1 MGCDSHHPAA
11 TDLVLPGLV
20 VFLGGTV
27 RNRVVLQQEEEVT
40 PMAVAGICVLFLAIA
55 LVIGIPMA
63 ALAMSDGKKA
73 NPYD

>member
-1 MGCDSHHPAA
+1 M
-11 TDLVLPGLV
+11 
-20 VFLGGTV
+20 
-27 RNRVVLQQEEEVT
+27 T

-63 ALAMSDGKKA
+63 VLAMSDGKKA